1 MIIHQEVMVSPP
13 ISLGTSLSAL
23 AFGETR
29 RLRDKEHLK
38 YVASRSCLICGRQSS
53 EPHHVRFT
61 CPAVLGPVAA
71 ARPSAADAPLNKP
84 AIA

>member
-61 CPAVLGPVAA
+61 RSSGTRASRCRAA
-71 ARPSAADAPLNKP
+71 QCCGCAA
-84 AIA
+84 